1 MTSNLLDHTLLSAH
15 DPKTGRYDARRLAS
29 TLEISNKEMAAVV
42 GYTPTGL
49 GKNPASPRLQPK
61 LRELVSLLNRLR
73 ELLDGRMDL
82 VRVWLKAPHPYLG
95 GATPL
100 SYLETGKLDTV
111 ETLVY
116 MMETGQPG

>member
-1 MTSNLLDHTLLSAH
+1 MASQLLDHTLLSAH
-15 DPKTGRYDARRLAS
+15 DPETGRYDARRLAATLGIS
-29 TLEISNKEMAAVV
+29 TREMAALI

-61 LRELVSLLNRLR
+61 LRELVGLLNRLR
-73 ELLDGRMDL
+73 ALLDGRMDL
-82 VRVWLKAPHPYLG
+82 VRIWLKAPHPYLE

-100 SYLETGKLDTV
+100 AYLEAGKLDAV

-116 MMETGQPG
+116 LMESGQPG

>member
-29 TLEISNKEMAAVV
+29 TLEITNREMAAVV

-49 GKNPASPRLQPK
+49 SKNPASPRLQPQ
-61 LRELVSLLNRLR
+61 LRELVGLLNRLR

-82 VRVWLKAPHPYLG
+82 VRIWLKAPHPYLE

-100 SYLETGKLDTV
+100 SYLEAGKADAV

-116 MMETGQPG
+116 LMETGQPG

>member
-1 MTSNLLDHTLLSAH
+1 MVSNLLDHTLLSAH
-15 DPKTGRYDARRLAS
+15 DPKTGRYDARRLAA
-29 TLEISNKEMAAVV
+29 TLEITSREMAAVV

-82 VRVWLKAPHPYLG
+82 VRIWLKAPHPYLEH
-95 GATPL
+95 ATPL
-100 SYLETGKLDTV
+100 SYLEAGKFDTV

-116 MMETGQPG
+116 LIETGQPS

>member
-1 MTSNLLDHTLLSAH
+1 MVSHLLDHTLLSAH
-15 DPKTGRYDARRLAS
+15 DPKTGRYDARRLAA
-29 TLEISNKEMAAVV
+29 TLEITSREMAAVV

-61 LRELVSLLNRLR
+61 LRELVGLLNRLR
-73 ELLDGRMDL
+73 ELLDGQMEL
-82 VRVWLKAPHPYLG
+82 VRIWLKAPHPYLE

-100 SYLETGKLDTV
+100 SYLETGKLDAV
-111 ETLVY
+111 ETLIY

>member
-1 MTSNLLDHTLLSAH
+1 MTNGLLDHTLLSAH

-29 TLEISNKEMAAVV
+29 TLEVTNKEMAAIV

-49 GKNPASPRLQPK
+49 GKNPASTRLQPK
-61 LRELVSLLNRLR
+61 LRELVGLLNRLR
-73 ELLDGRMDL
+73 ELLGKRMDL
-82 VRVWLKAPHPYLG
+82 VRIWLKAPHPYLE

-100 SYLETGKLDTV
+100 SYLETGRLDTV

-116 MMETGQPG
+116 MLETGQPG

>member
-1 MTSNLLDHTLLSAH
+1 MASSLLDHTLLSAH
-15 DPKTGRYDARRLAS
+15 DPKTGRYDARRLAT
-29 TLEISNKEMAAVV
+29 TLEITSREMADIV

-49 GKNPASPRLQPK
+49 SKNPASPRLQPK
-61 LRELVSLLNRLR
+61 LSALVQLLNRLR

-82 VRVWLKAPHPYLG
+82 VLIWLKAPHPYLE

-100 SYLETGKLDTV
+100 SYLESGKTETV

-116 MMETGQPG
+116 MIETGQPG